1 MSCIIVLGCYRSG
14 TSAAAGI
21 LHHLGV
27 FMGSEF
33 DKPNKSN
40 PSGYYEDLDFKRLF
54 DKMSEGF
61 DVDGQLDVLMRIREA
76 EHTIWGFKDPQ
87 LCLLMHKVVP
97 LVKTDL
103 KIIVMMRPREE
114 IADSLSRAMPNVTE
128 IPTNWA
134 PLVFQPVKKMG
145 EFIHDYNG
153 PVLHLEWADVKT
165 NPSREVERIANFV
178 GLPVKQEAVDFVRQ
192 S

>member
-27 FMGSEF
+27 FMGAEF

-54 DKMSEGF
+54 DRMSEGR
-61 DVDGQLDVLMRIREA
+61 DVDEQIKLLTKIREA
-76 EHTIWGFKDPQ
+76 EHSIWGFKDPQ
-87 LCLLMHKVVP
+87 ICLFMDRVVP
-97 LVKTDL
+97 LVQANL

-114 IADSLSRAMPNVTE
+114 IAESLSRAMPNMTE

-134 PLVFQPVKKMG
+134 PLVFQHVKKMG
-145 EFIHDYNG
+145 EFIHEYNG
-153 PVLHLEWADVKT
+153 PVLHVEWADVKT
-165 NPSREVERIANFV
+165 NPSSEVERIANFV
-178 GLPVKQEAVDFVRQ
+178 GVPVKQDAVDFIRQ